1 MSFIQQH
8 LALLVTAAIAL
19 ALLVAVARGLFMGY
33 PGARLQGSI
42 FSAKE
47 QAIVAACAETL
58 FPARGPIPLS
68 GTEAGL
74 VAYMDLYV
82 KRLGRTQEL
91 LIKLLFWS
99 IEHGP
104 WVFGLKG
111 RFTSL
116 SHDDRMKML
125 ARMAK
130 SPIYFRR
137 ISFLSM
143 RAMLTMGYL
152 AHPEVA
158 KAMGMIARK
167 APFEENPAEAA

>member
-1 MSFIQQH
+1 MSFVHQH
-8 LALLVTAAIAL
+8 LALLVTAAVALAIAL
-19 ALLVAVARGLFMGY
+19 LARGVFLGY
-33 PGARLQGSI
+33 PGPRLQGSI

-58 FPARGPIPLS
+58 FPAQGPIPLS

-104 WVFGLKG
+104 WIFGLKG

-125 ARMAK
+125 ARMAR